1 MLYIALYTWI
11 HVYVVPPTYMGREMY
26 SEEQLSDFNSINF
39 IDFNF
44 ISAEAVGILLV
55 VDQIYFHG
63 SGLY

>member
-1 MLYIALYTWI
+1 MDSCLCSP
-11 HVYVVPPTYMGREMY
+11 PPTYVSREMY

-39 IDFNF
+39 INFNF
-44 ISAEAVGILLV
+44 ISAEAIGILLV